1 MEYRV
6 ERIGVLAL
14 LSIPG
19 LGSGFDYPDVF
30 GAVDVG
36 LWPIWPHSGQYGA
49 ALNDV
54 ARAADKQKNEFF
66 FGPPAG
72 SNAVPHAQ
80 SRTRRFIRFREC
92 VHLHGPLPFPS
103 TDVPEFRRQM
113 QSGEL
118 LVYLS
123 LYCL

>member
-54 ARAADKQKNEFF
+54 ARAADKQKK
-66 FGPPAG
+66 
-72 SNAVPHAQ
+72 
-80 SRTRRFIRFREC
+80 
-92 VHLHGPLPFPS
+92 
-103 TDVPEFRRQM
+103 
-113 QSGEL
+113 
-118 LVYLS
+118 
-123 LYCL
+123 